1 MTEIVP
7 TSAFRK
13 AFKRKLRGNKNLEER
28 FRDRV
33 AIFQENPFDPK
44 LKTHRLSGQL
54 HDLWSFSIDY
64 DIRIVFSFVEPNQ
77 ALFVDIGTH
86 EEVY

>member
-7 TSAFRK
+7 TSGFRK
-13 AFKRKLRGNKNLEER
+13 AFKRKVRGNKNLELR

-33 AIFQENPFDPK
+33 AIFQTDPFDPR

-54 HDLWSFSIDY
+54 QRFWSFSVDY
-64 DIRIVFSFVEPNQ
+64 DVRVVFSFIEPNQ
-77 ALFVDIGTH
+77 ALFIDIGTH
-86 EEVY
+86 GEVY

>member
-7 TSAFRK
+7 TSGFRK
-13 AFKRKLRGNKNLEER
+13 TFKRKVRGNKNLEVR

-33 AIFQENPFDPK
+33 AIFQTNPFDPR

-54 HDLWSFSIDY
+54 QDLWSFSVAY
-64 DIRIVFSFVEPNQ
+64 DVRVVFSFIDPSR
-77 ALFVDIGTH
+77 ALFVDIGSH
-86 EEVY
+86 DEVY

>member
-28 FRDRV
+28 FRNRV

-54 HDLWSFSIDY
+54 HGLWSFSIDY
-64 DIRIVFSFVEPNQ
+64 DMRVVFSFVEPGR

>member
-1 MTEIVP
+1 MIEIVL
-7 TSAFRK
+7 TSSFRK
-13 AFKRKLRGNKNLEER
+13 SFKRKVRGNKKLEQR

-33 AIFQENPFDPK
+33 AIFQNDPFDAR
-44 LKTHRLSGQL
+44 LRTHQLSGQL
-54 HDLWSFSIDY
+54 DGHWSFSVDY
-64 DIRIVFSFVEPNQ
+64 DCRVVFSFVEPNR

>member
-7 TSAFRK
+7 TSGFRK
-13 AFKRKLRGNKNLEER
+13 AFKRKVRGNKNLEAR

-33 AIFQENPFDPK
+33 AIFQKDPFDPK

-54 HDLWSFSIDY
+54 QGLCPAAYF
-64 DIRIVFSFVEPNQ
+64 P
-77 ALFVDIGTH
+77 A
-86 EEVY
+86 

>member
-1 MTEIVP
+1 MIEIVP

-13 AFKRKLRGNKNLEER
+13 AFKRKVRGNKALETR
-28 FRDRV
+28 FRTRIAV
-33 AIFQENPFDPK
+33 FQENPFDPR

-54 HDLWSFSIDY
+54 QGLWSFSVDY
-64 DIRIVFSFVEPNQ
+64 DVRVVFSFIEPNR
-77 ALFVDIGTH
+77 ALFVDIGSH

>member
-1 MTEIVP
+1 MIEIVP
-7 TSAFRK
+7 TSGFKK
-13 AFKRKLRGNKNLEER
+13 AFKRKVRGNKNLQAR
-28 FRDRV
+28 FRDRI
-33 AIFQENPFDPK
+33 ALFQSSPFDPR

-54 HDLWSFSIDY
+54 QGLWSFSIDY
-64 DIRIVFSFVEPNQ
+64 DVRVVFSFVESNR

>member
-7 TSAFRK
+7 TSGFRK
-13 AFKRKLRGNKNLEER
+13 AFRRKVGGNKNLEVR

-33 AIFQENPFDPK
+33 VIFQTNPFNPR

-54 HDLWSFSIDY
+54 EGLWSFSIDY
-64 DIRIVFSFVEPNQ
+64 DVRVVFSFTEPDR
-77 ALFVDIGTH
+77 ALFVDMGSH
-86 EEVY
+86 DEVY

>member
-1 MTEIVP
+1 MTEIVLA
-7 TSAFRK
+7 SGFRK
-13 AFKRKLRGNKNLEER
+13 AFKRRVRGNKNLEIR

-33 AIFQENPFDPK
+33 AIFQENPFDPR

-54 HDLWSFSIDY
+54 QGLWSFSIDY
-64 DIRIVFSFVEPNQ
+64 DARVIFSFTDPNL

>member
-7 TSAFRK
+7 TSGFRK
-13 AFKRKLRGNKNLEER
+13 AFKRKVRGNKNLELR

-33 AIFQENPFDPK
+33 AIFQKNPFDPR

-54 HDLWSFSIDY
+54 QGFWSFSIDY
-64 DIRIVFSFVEPNQ
+64 DVRVVFSFIEQSRV
-77 ALFVDIGTH
+77 LFVEIGTH